1 VRRPW
6 VGSILE
12 YSLELVAL
20 LGGVIVVQMPQAL
33 LFEQV
38 FEAARGLFGIVLRGV
53 LYSRDCVVWLA
64 LAIGARVVVVVA
76 TPMIL
81 IVVVVVAR
89 VVLALAANGVIL
101 GVRLILFVGP

>member
-12 YSLELVAL
+12 YSPELVAL
-20 LGGVIVVQMPQAL
+20 LGGVIVVQMPQVL

-38 FEAARGLFGIVLRGV
+38 FEAARGIFGVVLRGV
-53 LYSRDCVVWLA
+53 LYSRDCVVW

-81 IVVVVVAR
+81 IVVVVAAR